1 MSIPGSNVF
10 PGWGQGGPPA
20 RRGSSV
26 VDRWSRLDRRRLA
39 PARWF
44 PARPRAGARLSLE
57 ESRRKEHQG
66 QAPGPRVLWP
76 LVATRWFLGPLPLIR
91 SRGYFVR
98 YAKTDLGRIFR
109 KKYAEKAFLRKKG
122 SKSGHADGHRNS
134 LTTVPLRPTTP
145 KRASDSERPLN
156 PGGAGGIPPRLF
168 ASRLSLEKA
177 WIPRPGPGGE
187 PRRRS
192 GPALV
197 QTRPPCRGQ
206 PDAAYPSGGWL
217 GRHPLG
223 AAPRGAPPARR
234 GSPFL
239 PRNGEKEGRGRCPRD
254 PGVYGPLTLVRS
266 FWGSLSLIRSRGY
279 YFRYPK
285 TDLGRIFEGKYAGK
299 HFRERK
305 FPNRGTY
312 MGHEIAQRPSR
323 CAPPRQNERVGTSG
337 P

>member
-20 RRGSSV
+20 RRRSSV
-26 VDRWSRLDRRRLA
+26 VGRWSRLDLRRLA

-76 LVATRWFLGPLPLIR
+76 LVATRWFLGWLPLMR
-91 SRGYFVR
+91 SRGYFLR

-134 LTTVPLRPTTP
+134 LMTVPLRPTTP

-156 PGGAGGIPPRLF
+156 PGGAGGHPPRLF
-168 ASRLSLEKA
+168 ASGLSLEKA

-187 PRRRS
+187 PTS
-192 GPALV
+192 QVLTCVGPE
-197 QTRPPCRGQ
+197 
-206 PDAAYPSGGWL
+206 
-217 GRHPLG
+217 
-223 AAPRGAPPARR
+223 APPADT
-234 GSPFL
+234 
-239 PRNGEKEGRGRCPRD
+239 GRK
-254 PGVYGPLTLVRS
+254 TL
-266 FWGSLSLIRSRGY
+266 
-279 YFRYPK
+279 
-285 TDLGRIFEGKYAGK
+285 
-299 HFRERK
+299 
-305 FPNRGTY
+305 
-312 MGHEIAQRPSR
+312 
-323 CAPPRQNERVGTSG
+323 PPRLDEGVKRW
-337 P
+337 